1 MKIFERILRRLV
13 SQGQLTVIYHDGSS
27 STVGTPDPAF
37 PGLTLTFLDSRVPLD
52 ILKDPRLGMAEAYID
67 GRVAIEG
74 GGILELISLIRVN
87 NAWEKGRSISSR
99 GPLKRGFKA
108 LRQTLWRANHRSRAK
123 ANVAH
128 HYDLSGALYALFLD
142 KDRQY
147 SCAYW
152 PDADNRAGIGLEQ
165 AQEDKKAHIAAK
177 LLLKP
182 GMKVLDIGCGWGG
195 MALYLHR
202 TCGVDVTGI
211 TLSEEQLKVARQR
224 AQEAGVS
231 DHVRFELIDYRDMN
245 GPFDRIVSV
254 GMFEHVGTAH
264 YRTFFNKCRDLLTPD
279 GVMLLHTIGR
289 IDGPGI
295 TDAFTQ
301 KYIFPGGYIPAL
313 SEMLRGSEGTRL
325 MVTDVEV
332 LRLHYALT
340 IREWYKRTMEHREE
354 IVALYDE
361 SFFRLWT
368 FYLAGAATV
377 FEHGGMVNYQVQY
390 VRDRRTLPITRD
402 YMTETET
409 ALRNS
414 SAG

>member
-1 MKIFERILRRLV
+1 MTLFERILRRLV
-13 SQGQLTVIYHDGSS
+13 TRGQLTIFTPDGAHF
-27 STVGTPDPAF
+27 TVGKADPAF
-37 PGLTLTFLDSRVPLD
+37 PDLALRLQDKRVAFD
-52 ILKDPRLGMAEAYID
+52 IVRDPRLGMAEAYID
-67 GRVAIEG
+67 GRVTIEG
-74 GGILELISLIRVN
+74 GGILEFLSMIRAN
-87 NAWEKGRSISSR
+87 NPWESGRSIDAKNVLAR
-99 GPLKRGFKA
+99 GLGTV
-108 LRQTLWRANHRSRAK
+108 RQKLWRANHKARAK

-128 HYDLSGALYALFLD
+128 HYDLSAALYALFLD
-142 KDRQY
+142 RDRQY

-152 PDADNRAGIGLEQ
+152 PDADNEAGISLDQ

-182 GMKVLDIGCGWGG
+182 GMRVLDIGCGWGG

-211 TLSEEQLKVARQR
+211 TLSEEQLKIARQR
-224 AQEAGVS
+224 AADAGVS
-231 DHVRFELIDYRDMN
+231 DHVRFELIDYRDMT

-264 YRTFFNKCRDLLTPD
+264 YRTFFNTCHDLLTPD
-279 GVMLLHTIGR
+279 GVMLVHTIGR
-289 IDGPGI
+289 MGGPGT

-313 SEMLRGSEGTRL
+313 SEMVAGSEGTRL

-332 LRLHYALT
+332 LRIHYGLT
-340 IREWYKRTMEHREE
+340 IRQWYKRAMARRAD
-354 IVALYDE
+354 IIALYDE
-361 SFFRLWT
+361 RFFRLWT

-390 VRDRRTLPITRD
+390 ARNRRTLPITRD
-402 YMTETET
+402 YMQETEA
-409 ALRNS
+409 ALQ
-414 SAG
+414 GG